1 MEFFKPD
8 ININFIGRRYIAFA
22 VSAALVA
29 AGLLLF
35 FVKGPNYGIDFA
47 GGVEVRVDFKQ
58 DPGIGEIR
66 KSLKQLEGVSGLE
79 VQRFIIPG
87 RHVYTIKAKGE
98 IETTELKERLEDV
111 ASRIFHHL
119 QNRFGKDNV
128 SIISTDLVGP
138 RVGAE
143 LRKKGLLAIVFA
155 LIGILIYIGYRF
167 DYKFAPGAVIALA
180 HDVVITTGFLI
191 ALNREF
197 SLTVIAALLTIAGY
211 SINDTIVVFDRIRE
225 GRTKYAKLKLEER
238 VNKSI
243 NETLSR
249 TILTSLTTLI
259 VVVALL
265 LFGGEILRDF
275 ALAMVAGIVVG
286 TYSSIF
292 VASPIYI
299 ELERKFATRTRKY
312 RRR

>member
-8 ININFIGRRYIAFA
+8 TNINFIGKRYIAFA
-22 VSAALVA
+22 ISAILVT
-29 AGLLLF
+29 AGILLF

-58 DPGIGEIR
+58 DPGIAEIR
-66 KSLKQLEGVSGLE
+66 KSLKELEGVSGLE
-79 VQRFIIPG
+79 VQSFLIPG
-87 RHVYTIKAKGE
+87 KHVYTIKAKGE
-98 IETTELKERLEDV
+98 IKTTELRERLEDV

-119 QNRFGKDNV
+119 QGRFGKDNV

-138 RVGAE
+138 KVGAE

-155 LIGILIYIGYRF
+155 LAGILIYVGYRF

-180 HDVVITTGFLI
+180 HDVIITTGFLI
-191 ALNREF
+191 VLGREF

-225 GRTKYAKLKLEER
+225 GKTKHAKLKIEDR
-238 VNKSI
+238 VNRSI

-249 TILTSLTTLI
+249 TILTSLTTLM

-265 LFGGEILRDF
+265 LFGGEILKDF
-275 ALAMVAGIVVG
+275 SLALVAGIVVG
-286 TYSSIF
+286 TYSSMFI
-292 VASPIYI
+292 ASPIYI
-299 ELERKFATRTRKY
+299 ELEKRFAKRSRKY